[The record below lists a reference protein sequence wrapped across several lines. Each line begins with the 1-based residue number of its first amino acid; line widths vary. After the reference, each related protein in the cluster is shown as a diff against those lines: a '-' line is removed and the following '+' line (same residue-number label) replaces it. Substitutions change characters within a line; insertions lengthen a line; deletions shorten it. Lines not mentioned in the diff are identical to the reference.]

1 MDENREDVQYSFTGD
16 VSSLRDAVS
25 DALNLL
31 SKYDSSLKKIATQD
45 AFAASKTSVA
55 GFQRSL
61 NGVIR
66 KFNSLGKFI
75 NKTSSDRQQSLAPN
89 TEAISGAYKNI
100 ADVFTYL
107 DTSTKAT
114 SEDFNL
120 MSSVLR
126 DASQALDPVVSKAQ
140 ALSSV
145 LQPVGSVAQ
154 AEAEQVEQSSQQT
167 VQSIQNMSQQVS
179 SEYKRMIENAPYLA
193 YIEQL
198 EQQMNRTSKSA
209 EESMKAM
216 FAADPALKY
225 YDAINRA
232 EVKLTE
238 LVNKTKQ
245 TTDAISSRFNSIK
258 NTLSRPFQ
266 AANSVMQSYKDK
278 ASKALNTV
286 TKVANEAGAAFR
298 RAIGSTRESASAADA
313 SAAKH
318 RTLGS
323 VLKSVLS
330 SFNAETSALNN
341 EEKSLRKKN
350 QTLNRSKKSHN
361 DLKSAL
367 NKLGNTLRTEISRV
381 TQFSSRLNLLNS
393 TLRLVSRAFVDLTGI
408 RIGQWLASAAK
419 ESIDFA
425 ENLNLFTVAMGN
437 SVDMGLKFVN
447 TMSELYGMDPSN
459 LYRYSG
465 YFYQLTDAIGM
476 TADASAVLSL
486 SMTKAANDIASL
498 FNVDIGTVVDN
509 LASGMQGMSRAVRKY
524 GMDIRATTLQE
535 TAYAYGLTEKVANMS
550 EANRMALRYLT
561 MMNQVRN
568 ATKQLRTDTD
578 GTTKVIGDFAATIE
592 TPANQ
597 LRIFKE
603 QVTQLGRAIGNFFI
617 PALQKVLPLINGF
630 IMALRTIL
638 TFLGAILGFTKDID
652 SNIDLVGDSAS
663 SIAGIGKAAED
674 STKSLKR
681 MLAPFDELVILSQ
694 DSQDAGSG
702 IGVDSDILD
711 PALAE
716 AIKNMSLELDNIRMK
731 AHEVRDSLLEFFGF
745 ETEAGVIISWNS
757 EQFEQNLI
765 DKFPQWTQTI
775 QAFFDN
781 WSEIVEGF
789 KSVWNSLLGILQ
801 KVLQKILGLFGFV
814 NDDSVADFVNNLATN
829 LDKLSKWLDEN
840 ADKIAKFIVI
850 WLAFKT
856 ALSIVTPIITGVSAL
871 AGVFKTLW
879 SVGRVLV
886 TGLQAVSTAFSGVSI
901 GAVASVAA
909 IVAAVV
915 ALIAILVHLWNTND
929 DFKES
934 LIKGWETLKS
944 VFVNIWEKVLKP
956 VIDNIIST
964 VTKLWQ
970 EHIKPVVNRIIE
982 IVGKLVEALMALWNG
997 LLAPVLNWLISS
1009 FGPSV
1014 AKLFNDIWDA
1024 FIAVL
1029 GSIFDTLDALLS
1041 ALGGVLDFIT
1051 GVFTGDWERA
1061 WKGLVNIFVG
1071 VGNAIIG
1078 IFETAVNGIISL
1090 INSVVSLVF
1099 NSVVGLI
1106 NTLLGGLS
1114 GLASLVGIN
1123 FDVQIENTSPQIP
1136 YLSIPRIPEMASGG
1150 VVTSPT
1156 YAILGEGRYDEAV
1169 IPLGNSPQM
1178 AEFVDQIVEAFNKDR
1193 PTSDQP
1199 PIEVH
1204 VYIDSREVTSAQNN
1218 TNRRFGKTT
1227 QKV

>member
-1 MDENREDVQYSFTGD
+1 MDENREDVRYSFTGD

-55 GFQRSL
+55 SFQRSL

-75 NKTSSDRQQSLAPN
+75 NKTSSERQQSLAPN
-89 TEAISGAYKNI
+89 TEAISDAYKDI

-126 DASQALDPVVSKAQ
+126 DASQALDPIVSKAQ

-154 AEAEQVEQSSQQT
+154 AEAEQVEQSSQQIA
-167 VQSIQNMSQQVS
+167 QSVQNMSQQVS

-193 YIEQL
+193 YVEQL

-245 TTDAISSRFNSIK
+245 TTDSISSRFNSIK

-286 TKVANEAGAAFR
+286 TKVANEAVAAFR
-298 RAIGSTRESASAADA
+298 RATGSTRESASAADA

-323 VLKSVLS
+323 VLKGILS
-330 SFNAETSALNN
+330 SFNAETNALNN

-350 QTLNRSKKSHN
+350 QTLNRSRKSHT
-361 DLKSAL
+361 DLRSAL
-367 NKLGNTLRTEISRV
+367 SKLGNTLRTEISRV
-381 TQFSSRLNLLNS
+381 TQFSGRLNLLSNAS
-393 TLRLVSRAFVDLTGI
+393 RLVSRAIADLTGI

-425 ENLNLFTVAMGN
+425 ENLNLFTVAMGDA
-437 SVDMGLKFVN
+437 VDMGLKFVN

-476 TADASAVLSL
+476 TANASAVLSL

-498 FNVDIGTVVDN
+498 FNVDIETVVDN

-535 TAYAYGLTEKVANMS
+535 TAYAYGLTEKVKNMS

-561 MMNQVRN
+561 MMDQVRN
-568 ATKQLRTDTD
+568 ATKQLRTDTN

-603 QVTQLGRAIGNFFI
+603 QITQLGRAIGNFFI
-617 PALQKVLPLINGF
+617 PMLQKVLPLINGF
-630 IMALRTIL
+630 VMALRTIL

-652 SNIDLVGDSAS
+652 SNIDLVGESAS
-663 SIAGIGKAAED
+663 SIEGIGEAAD
-674 STKSLKR
+674 DTTKSLKR
-681 MLAPFDELVILSQ
+681 MLAPFDELTLLSQ
-694 DSQDAGSG
+694 EVQDSGGG
-702 IGVDSDILD
+702 IGFDDEVLD
-711 PALAE
+711 PRLAE
-716 AIKNMSLELDNIRMK
+716 AIQEMSLELDQIRMK
-731 AHEVRDSLLEFFGF
+731 AHEVRDQLLEFLGF
-745 ETEAGVIISWNS
+745 QIEGGIIISWDS
-757 EQFEQNLI
+757 EQFESNLI
-765 DKFPQWTQTI
+765 EKFPQWTKTI
-775 QAFFDN
+775 QAVFKN
-781 WSEIVEGF
+781 WTGIVEGF
-789 KSVWNSLLGILQ
+789 KKVWESLKTVVEKVIEDILA
-801 KVLQKILGLFGFV
+801 KFGFV
-814 NDDSVADFVNNLATN
+814 DDESIANFIDNLADN
-829 LDKLSKWLDEN
+829 LTKLSDWITEHSDQ
-840 ADKIAKFIVI
+840 IANFIEL
-850 WLAFKT
+850 WLAFRAAIT
-856 ALSIVTPIITGVSAL
+856 VVGPIITAVSAV
-871 AGVFKTLW
+871 ATVFKTLW
-879 SVGRVLV
+879 DVGRVLIA
-886 TGLQAVSTAFSGVSI
+886 GLGDVAAAFGGVSA
-901 GAVASVAA
+901 GAVASVAV
-909 IVAAVV
+909 IVV
-915 ALIAILVHLWNTND
+915 AIGAWIAMMVHLWKTDENFRNALTEGW
-929 DFKES
+929 ES
-934 LIKGWETLKS
+934 LKS
-944 VFVNIWEKVLKP
+944 IFVNLWNSGFKP
-956 VIDNIIST
+956 IIDNIAKA
-964 VTKLWQ
+964 VNELW
-970 EHIKPVVNRIIE
+970 EGHIKPVIERFIRTWGKMVELVMAFWNNVITPFMNFLISVFGPRIADVFNSI
-982 IVGKLVEALMALWNG
+982 WNG
-997 LLAPVLNWLISS
+997 ISTLI
-1009 FGPSV
+1009 G
-1014 AKLFNDIWDA
+1014 DILDILDGLIQA
-1024 FIAVL
+1024 FE
-1029 GSIFDTLDALLS
+1029 
-1041 ALGGVLDFIT
+1041 GVLDFLV

-1061 WKGLVNIFVG
+1061 WKGIVNIFVG
-1071 VGNAIIG
+1071 IGNSIIS
-1078 IFETAVNGIISL
+1078 IFELAINGVISVTNL
-1090 INSVVSLVF
+1090 VVSLVLG
-1099 NSVVGLI
+1099 SVLDLVNNIFQGLNWAAGLVGLDLHI
-1106 NTLLGGLS
+1106 SISDTTL
-1114 GLASLVGIN
+1114 
-1123 FDVQIENTSPQIP
+1123 QIP
-1136 YLSIPRIPEMASGG
+1136 PLTIPRIPEMASGG

-1156 YAILGEGRYDEAV
+1156 YALIGEGRYDEAV

-1178 AEFVDQIVEAFNKDR
+1178 AELVDQIVQALDKKNSESSDLPVIEAHIYLDN
-1193 PTSDQP
+1193 
-1199 PIEVH
+1199 
-1204 VYIDSREVTSAQNN
+1204 REVYKGQVDYK
-1218 TNRRFGKTT
+1218 RRMGF
-1227 QKV
+1227 